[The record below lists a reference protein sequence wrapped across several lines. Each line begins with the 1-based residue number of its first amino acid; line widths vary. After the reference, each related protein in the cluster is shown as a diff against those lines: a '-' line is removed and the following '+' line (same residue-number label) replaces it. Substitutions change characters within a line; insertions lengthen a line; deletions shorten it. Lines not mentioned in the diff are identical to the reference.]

1 MTTAYERVLD
11 QLTANGAKIRTTGE
25 GRASA
30 QCPSHEDG
38 SPSLSVTRIEGSV
51 LLHCH
56 AGCDLEQILDKLNLT
71 KRDLYDD
78 SHGASYQ
85 YADQVGTITRT
96 VLRRYDS
103 NGKKSFP
110 QPSIKGD
117 PILYHLTQLV
127 GAVAAGRVVHL
138 VEGEKDVHALESIG
152 AVATTAPMGADS
164 FHLVDATPL
173 HGARV
178 VAVVDNDDGPG
189 RTWAAKVRDKLDAL
203 AQSLTFVQA
212 AVGKDVADHVAAG
225 HDLDDFMV
233 LDLDQE
239 ATDRAKALFP
249 ALDWHALWAD
259 DTEEAWI
266 HYPPLPARRSVS
278 IYSAPKVGKS
288 LLILEFA
295 VAISRGEVFLDFT
308 PERRFRVLYVD
319 FENDPRGDVR
329 SRLQAMG
336 YKPDDLDHLDYLSF
350 PTMAG
355 LDSERGALELLEA
368 VKAYRSEVVVVDTV
382 SRAVDG
388 EENSNDTW
396 LQMYRHTGLALKR
409 AGIAIIRLDHT
420 GKIESKGTRGG
431 SAKSGDVDAIWKL
444 TRVTEDRFRLEC
456 TESRMEVTTKSLL
469 LTRQATPRLHHTVNT
484 ISAVT
489 DFQAKVNALIALLD
503 SNGIDAH
510 ANRDTVRDFASS
522 RGTKAAGRVIQEVV
536 KRRKDAAPAELL
548 PEFTPP
554 EIDPESAELKEEFT
568 PSDDHPKHPDLSTK
582 RLNSRARVQQSS
594 PRNGTTELSP
604 PTLKGGEGVHPVH
617 QEDNCS
623 TCDAPMHWQR
633 VAVGKDQCT
642 RCEAA
647 S

>member
-1 MTTAYERVLD
+1 M
-11 QLTANGAKIRTTGE
+11 G
-25 GRASA
+25 
-30 QCPSHEDG
+30 
-38 SPSLSVTRIEGSV
+38 
-51 LLHCH
+51 
-56 AGCDLEQILDKLNLT
+56 

-78 SHGASYQ
+78 SRGANYD
-85 YADQVGTITRT
+85 YADQTGTITRT

-103 NGKKSFP
+103 SGKKTFP

-117 PILYHLTQLV
+117 PILYRLPQV
-127 GAVAAGRVVHL
+127 VQAVAAGKVVWL
-138 VEGEKDVHALESIG
+138 TEGEKDVHALESIG
-152 AVATTAPMGADS
+152 AVATTAPQGALS
-164 FHLVDATPL
+164 FHLVDGSPL
-173 HGARV
+173 VGADV
-178 VAVVDNDDGPG
+178 VAVVDKDERGLK
-189 RTWAAKVRDKLDAL
+189 WAGQVRDKLDGVCR
-203 AQSLTFVQA
+203 SLVFVQSGE
-212 AVGKDVADHVAAG
+212 GKDAADHIAAG
-225 HDLDDFMV
+225 HDVDAFQP
-233 LDLDQE
+233 LDLNQE
-239 ATDRAKALFP
+239 ATDRAKRLFP
-249 ALDWHALWAD
+249 ALDWKALWAD
-259 DTEEAWI
+259 DTEEEWI
-266 HYPPLPARRSVS
+266 DYPLLPSRRSVA

-288 LLILEFA
+288 LLILEMA
-295 VAISRGEVFLDFT
+295 VAISRAEMFLNFT
-308 PERRFRVLYVD
+308 PTRRVRVLYVD

-368 VKAYRSEVVVVDTV
+368 VKAYKSEVVMVDTV

-396 LQMYRHTGLALKR
+396 LAMYRHTGLALKR
-409 AGIAIIRLDHT
+409 ACVAIIRLDHT
-420 GKIESKGTRGG
+420 GKVEAKGTRGG

-456 TESRMEVTTKSLL
+456 TESRMEVGTKSLH
-469 LTRQATPRLHHTVNT
+469 LTRHTTPRLHHTVNA

-503 SNGIDAH
+503 SNGIDAY

-548 PEFTPP
+548 PEFTPS
-554 EIDPESAELKEEFT
+554 EIEPGSAELQQEFT
-568 PSDDHPKHPDLSTK
+568 PSADHPENPDLSTEH
-582 RLNSRARVQQSS
+582 LNSGARVQQSS
-594 PRNGTTELSP
+594 PVHGTTELSA
-604 PTLKGGEGVHPVH
+604 PTLKGAEGVHPA
-617 QEDNCS
+617 QAGDNCS
-623 TCDAPMHWQR
+623 MCDTPMHWQR
-633 VAVGKDQCT
+633 VAVGKDQCA

>member
-1 MTTAYERVLD
+1 MTATAFETVVDKLMS
-11 QLTANGAKIRTTGE
+11 NGAKVRTIGD

-30 QCPSHEDG
+30 QCPAHDDG
-38 SPSLSVTRIEGSV
+38 NPSLSVTRIKGSV

-56 AGCDLEQILDKLNLT
+56 GGCDTDSVLDALGLV
-71 KRDLYDD
+71 KRDLFDD
-78 SHGASYQ
+78 SRGARYD
-85 YADQVGTITRT
+85 YADRSGT
-96 VLRRYDS
+96 VLRTVSRTPDKVFRQSGDTKGQPTLYRL
-103 NGKKSFP
+103 P
-110 QPSIKGD
+110 QV
-117 PILYHLTQLV
+117 LQ
-127 GAVAAGRVVHL
+127 AVAEGKVVYL

-152 AVATTAPMGADS
+152 LVATTAPMGATNFGKTD
-164 FHLVDATPL
+164 VTPL
-173 HGARV
+173 IGADV
-178 VAVVDNDDGPG
+178 VAVVDKDAPG
-189 RTWAAKVRDKLDAL
+189 QKWAALVRDKLDGQAH
-203 AQSLTFVQA
+203 SLTFVQA
-212 AVGKDVADHVAAG
+212 AVGKDAADHVAAG
-225 HDLDDFMV
+225 HDVADFIV

-249 ALDWHALWAD
+249 ALDWYALWAD
-259 DTEEAWI
+259 DTEEEWI
-266 HYPPLPARRSVS
+266 HYPLLPARRSVS

-295 VAISRGEVFLDFT
+295 VAISRGETFLDFT
-308 PERRFRVLYVD
+308 PSRRVRVLYVD

-336 YKPDDLDHLDYLSF
+336 YGPDDLDHLDYLSF

-409 AGIAIIRLDHT
+409 AGVAIIRLDHT

-444 TRVTEDRFRLEC
+444 TRVTDDRFRLEC
-456 TESRMEVTTKSLL
+456 TESRMEVTTKSLH
-469 LTRQATPRLHHTVNT
+469 LTRHTTPRLHHTVNT

-522 RGTKAAGRVIQEVV
+522 RGTKAAGKVIQEVV

-548 PEFTPP
+548 PEFTPS
-554 EIDPESAELKEEFT
+554 ENDPESAELREEFT
-568 PSDDHPKHPDLSTK
+568 PSADTPKDPDLSTK
-582 RLNSRARVQQSS
+582 HLNSRARVQESS
-594 PRNGTTELSP
+594 PRNGTTELSS
-604 PTLKGGEGVHPVH
+604 PTLKGDEGVHPA
-617 QEDNCS
+617 QASDKCECGKPISDLRQWNGKTNCI
-623 TCDAPMHWQR
+623 D
-633 VAVGKDQCT
+633 
-642 RCEAA
+642 CEAA